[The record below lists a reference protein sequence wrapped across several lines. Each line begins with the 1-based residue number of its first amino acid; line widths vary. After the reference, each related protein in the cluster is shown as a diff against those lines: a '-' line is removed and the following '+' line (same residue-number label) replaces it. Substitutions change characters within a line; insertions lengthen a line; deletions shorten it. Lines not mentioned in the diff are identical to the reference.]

1 MYVCICN
8 AVTEREVRHTIRN
21 GATSMRQLKAEL
33 KVAASCGG
41 CAEGIEQF
49 LEDVLSDEL
58 GAASYLQVAS

>member
-8 AVTEREVRHTIRN
+8 AVTEREVRHTIRG

-33 KVAASCGG
+33 NVAVNCGG

-49 LEDVLSDEL
+49 LEDVLADEL
-58 GAASYLQVAS
+58 GAVSFIQVAS